1 MKRWILLLL
10 GLPLVAAAQPGP
22 MDQAKAH
29 LLPGWSLVTVARVP
43 LRAQNDVVV
52 VTQKNQTTRAFV
64 LPAGSKAPLWLTLRN
79 KKQDLPAP
87 VQGGSGESMT
97 ELLFS
102 CDLDHN
108 RKPYLF
114 VTCYMA
120 DVYCLLVFR
129 PDSNGYSEV
138 FRASTN
144 GKFSIDHK
152 TGRISEPAGD
162 DSPARTFN
170 WVKGHY
176 K

>member
-1 MKRWILLLL
+1 MNRCVFLALS
-10 GLPLVAAAQPGP
+10 LPLVAAAQPTP
-22 MDQAKAH
+22 LDQAKAH
-29 LLPGWSLVTVARVP
+29 LPPGWNVVTVARVP
-43 LRAQNDVVV
+43 LQANNDMVV
-52 VTQKNQTTRAFV
+52 VTQKNDTTRAFV
-64 LPAGSKAPLWLTLRN
+64 LPAGSKAPLWLTLKN

-87 VQGGSGESMT
+87 VQGGSGEAMT
-97 ELLFS
+97 DLLFS

-114 VTCYMA
+114 VTCYLA
-120 DVYCLLVFR
+120 DVYSLLVFK
-129 PDSNGYSEV
+129 PASKGYSEV
-138 FRASTN
+138 FRATTN
-144 GKFSIDHK
+144 GKFTIDHK